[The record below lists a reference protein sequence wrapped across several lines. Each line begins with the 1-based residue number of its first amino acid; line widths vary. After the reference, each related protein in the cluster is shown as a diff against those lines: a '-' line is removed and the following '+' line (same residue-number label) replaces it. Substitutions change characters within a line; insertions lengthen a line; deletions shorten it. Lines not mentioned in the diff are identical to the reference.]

1 MQIPMLNITSLFWV
15 LNYSRIKRFTLCK
28 NGLQRKK
35 KKKRKQAKKTTA
47 PPPPHTL
54 TFLVDKIIPNVNKGM
69 TYYGEKK
76 DICTVQLI
84 FLELFI
90 YSKIALWK
98 QRENK
103 ERSIVSRTVSV

>member
-1 MQIPMLNITSLFWV
+1 MQEWST
-15 LNYSRIKRFTLCK
+15 KE
-28 NGLQRKK
+28 KK
-35 KKKRKQAKKTTA
+35 KEKKERKQTKKTTA

-84 FLELFI
+84 
-90 YSKIALWK
+90 
-98 QRENK
+98 
-103 ERSIVSRTVSV
+103 V

>member
-1 MQIPMLNITSLFWV
+1 MV
-15 LNYSRIKRFTLCK
+15 YK
-28 NGLQRKK
+28 GKK